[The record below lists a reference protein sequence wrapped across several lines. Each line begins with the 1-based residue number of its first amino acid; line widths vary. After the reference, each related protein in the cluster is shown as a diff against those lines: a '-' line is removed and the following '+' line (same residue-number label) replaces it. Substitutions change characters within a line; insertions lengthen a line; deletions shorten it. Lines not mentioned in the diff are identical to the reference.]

1 MPVSTVTTPTNLS
14 AGTPATKASRFAA
27 RAHAAPNPN
36 HLICWR
42 TSRSAPRSRLVAER
56 IAVASYSEMI
66 NWVGTA
72 DPTTRRVLEDILANE
87 EEHADDMVSLLES

>member
-1 MPVSTVTTPTNLS
+1 
-14 AGTPATKASRFAA
+14 
-27 RAHAAPNPN
+27 
-36 HLICWR
+36 
-42 TSRSAPRSRLVAER
+42 
-56 IAVASYSEMI
+56 MI